1 MFIEYFLKCGT
12 LEQSSI
18 SYPIYIKPVSIA
30 NVYVGC
36 HCYSIVAKI
45 GILRSGK
52 SHSVLFFKYIFIY
65 FFGCARS

>member
-1 MFIEYFLKCGT
+1 MFIEYFLKRGT

-18 SYPIYIKPVSIA
+18 SYPIYIKLVSIA
-30 NVYVGC
+30 YVYVGC
-36 HCYSIVAKI
+36 HCCSIITKM

-52 SHSVLFFKYIFIY
+52 SHSVLFLKYIFIY